1 MQTRDG
7 GNCLPGTA
15 ETFRSM
21 RKEPDDLHTPSI
33 SEKARMARLQA
44 MDRAQQTARQK
55 EQESENTQIIRKVYK
70 RQIRQN
76 TELKEKVSTLEQEL
90 AEYRQTPEPEE
101 LDTEQSGGE
110 YIDELYAELDQP
122 DGTESEDV

>member
-1 MQTRDG
+1 M
-7 GNCLPGTA
+7 
-15 ETFRSM
+15 
-21 RKEPDDLHTPSI
+21 HTPSI